1 MRWPIKPAAAAYV
14 LLLLAALFLLATQ
27 AQRHSLLV
35 TDLAELLPA
44 DAQMST
50 VERNAQAQSE
60 AALNRQMVM
69 LVGAAERENAEA
81 GASALAALWRQS
93 GVFESV
99 TERTQPDM
107 AAWQQAALPLRL
119 ALLPAEVAAQWP
131 QQAPAYFRQ
140 RAEDMANPFATPALL
155 PPTQDWLGLSRFM
168 LPKIQQS
175 GHLQWD
181 EHSGMLWAEHD
192 GRHWVLVRA
201 ELPPNSGVADAQTAL
216 LPLLQQTQQAAVA
229 GGQTVQIAGGA
240 VFAAEARAAAERES
254 RWMSMAGVG
263 LTLLLLL
270 AVFRRW
276 RILLLLLPLAC
287 GVLLG
292 LAACVAV
299 FGHVHVLTVVIGTSL
314 IGVLIDFP
322 LHWLTPAVLSSQ
334 WRARPALRQVLPV
347 FVVSLAVTVSG
358 YALLLFT
365 PLPVLRQ
372 TAVFS
377 AVALVGAFAATALLL
392 PPLFSRWQ
400 PRPNRRLAAWAQSWQ
415 PRLPRWRARA
425 VRYGLLP
432 LLLLALAGLWRS
444 NWHDDI
450 RQWVHLSPQ
459 WLAQAQAVGRIS
471 GVAPAGQFF
480 LVEAGSED
488 ALLQTDAEL
497 SKRLAALPSGSLAGF
512 QSLSQ
517 WVLPQAA
524 QRQLQAH
531 MRQMAATPALWAEMS
546 ALGVPDEAMRQA
558 LLQTAVLPP
567 VSLSGSLNNPLAQ
580 AWQPLYLGQ
589 VAPGRFVGMVRLNGV
604 HNTAALQDA
613 AAAVAGVHWVDKPAR
628 LNTLFHQTRNQAA
641 WLKLVSFAL
650 AWLALMAMLGRRRGS
665 QVLAVPLASAVLTV
679 AVLGWLGQPVS
690 LFAMFGLL
698 LVSAIGVDYALYIAT
713 AKHDGHERLIGML
726 LAAATTLI
734 SFVLLGFSATPAVAG
749 FGLAVAIGVVWNVL
763 LATWLLPYDK
773 GLR

>member
-400 PRPNRRLAAWAQSWQ
+400 PRSNRRLAGWAQSWQ
-415 PRLPRWRARA
+415 MRLPQWRARV
-425 VRYGLLP
+425 VRYGSLP

-589 VAPGRFVGMVRLNGV
+589 VAPGRFVGMVHLNGAPLD
-604 HNTAALQDA
+604 NKAPFGGGRALGRQTGAAEYLISPNPQSGGLVEVGVVCAGMAGVDGHAGASARQPSVGGAAGVGGAYGGGAGLAGAAGELVCHVRFAAGVGHWRGLCAVYCHGQTRWPRALNRHAAGGGHHLDFVCAAGLQRHTGGGRLRA
-613 AAAVAGVHWVDKPAR
+613 GGGHRRGVECVAGH
-628 LNTLFHQTRNQAA
+628 
-641 WLKLVSFAL
+641 
-650 AWLALMAMLGRRRGS
+650 
-665 QVLAVPLASAVLTV
+665 
-679 AVLGWLGQPVS
+679 
-690 LFAMFGLL
+690 
-698 LVSAIGVDYALYIAT
+698 
-713 AKHDGHERLIGML
+713 L
-726 LAAATTLI
+726 LAAAH
-734 SFVLLGFSATPAVAG
+734 
-749 FGLAVAIGVVWNVL
+749 
-763 LATWLLPYDK
+763 
-773 GLR
+773 